1 MGAEQLPLELG
12 ELAVRRKCS
21 PRTSAIAKN
30 PSRVTHHGHSDER
43 YRLEV
48 RTTRASGYS
57 VSVLR
62 PLAIASVLLV
72 AVLAGCGGSSTTKD
86 DFRQDVLTARN
97 HTDAGLAQIVNARSL
112 DDLLDRMRI
121 AASEVRSA
129 AHDLEEAGAPKD
141 LQDERDALAARL
153 LALSD
158 EIAST
163 VETLESFP
171 DQAAATKALSFEQW
185 NSVQAELQKLRAQG
199 VDVRPLERH
208 KPEPQRQ

>member
-1 MGAEQLPLELG
+1 M
-12 ELAVRRKCS
+12 
-21 PRTSAIAKN
+21 
-30 PSRVTHHGHSDER
+30 
-43 YRLEV
+43 
-48 RTTRASGYS
+48 
-57 VSVLR
+57 LR
-62 PLAIASVLLV
+62 PLAIASVFV
-72 AVLAGCGGSSTTKD
+72 IVVLAGCGGSDATKD

-97 HTDAGLAQIVNARSL
+97 QTDAGLAQIVNAKSI

-129 AHDLEEAGAPKD
+129 SRDLEEAGAPKE
-141 LQDERDALAARL
+141 LKDERDALAARL

-163 VETLESFP
+163 VQTLESFP

-185 NSVQAELQKLRAQG
+185 NSVQAELKKLRALG

-208 KPEPQRQ
+208 QPEIQRQ